1 LRGFC
6 SKNTLPNVILKTK
19 IAMLGHL
26 KPACSLSPDA
36 KSLYRTHYCS
46 VCSALRSQ
54 NGLFAAFFINH
65 ELTLALHALTP
76 YLNDF
81 KARKTPCPSALFIKK
96 NNAYKHPA
104 AERAAELSYILAWI
118 KSLDE
123 QTDNP
128 ALYKKLLEKQLRTR
142 AEKLLQAFPTAL
154 AEIIEEFALVTR
166 SAQSNIQTL
175 TEVSGKLSKQCF
187 LYIADATRL
196 QDSAKMSDFFYAV
209 GALIPLADS
218 IADLKKDIQKNE
230 SNPILDLANEQKI
243 SLEKALLKTKKT
255 LEKIANEILTQVK
268 LLQTE
273 NIFTHNFALTAQN
286 IVGNVL
292 HKIGCAPK
300 TCLSCSGGQ
309 YAENMNVRA
318 ADCYACCD
326 CASCCNSDCSAA
338 CFTACCTCGCDLL
351 SNSDCCNTCGEDGC
365 CNNCCNDC
373 CSGSDNSGTASGAKN
388 PSFPDFPKDTVAH
401 DTTDILKQSADS
413 LENTV
418 KDSLKDL
425 KNDFEPIPD
434 SLPEM
439 PDNSPAPQTPT
450 EGKPPVDWT

>member
-1 LRGFC
+1 
-6 SKNTLPNVILKTK
+6 
-19 IAMLGHL
+19 MLGHL

-46 VCSALRSQ
+46 VCAALRSQ

-81 KARKTPCPSALFIKK
+81 QAQKTSCPSALFLKK

-118 KSLDE
+118 KSIDE

-128 ALYKKLLEKQLRTR
+128 ALYKKILEKQLRTR
-142 AEKLLQAFPTAL
+142 AEKLLQTFPPAL
-154 AEIIEEFALVTR
+154 VNIIDEFAAVTR
-166 SAQSNIQTL
+166 NAQANIQTL

-187 LYIADATRL
+187 LYIAGATRL
-196 QDSAKMSDFFYAV
+196 QNTAKMSDFFYAI
-209 GALIPLADS
+209 GALIPLADG
-218 IADLKKDIQKNE
+218 IADLKKDIQKQE
-230 SNPILDLANEQKI
+230 SNPILELANEQKI
-243 SLEKALLKTKKT
+243 PLETALLKTKNT

-268 LLQTE
+268 LLYAE
-273 NIFTHNFALTAQN
+273 NIFTHNFTLTAQN

-300 TCLSCSGGQ
+300 TCLSCTGGH
-309 YAENMNVRA
+309 YADNMNVRA

-338 CFTACCTCGCDLL
+338 CFTACCTCGCDIL
-351 SNSDCCNTCGEDGC
+351 SNGDCCNTCGDDGC
-365 CNNCCNDC
+365 CNNCCNDGC
-373 CSGSDNSGTASGAKN
+373 CDCSDSDKGGTTSGAKN
-388 PSFPDFPKDTVAH
+388 PSFPDFPKDTVAS

-418 KDSLKDL
+418 KDSLNDL
-425 KNDFEPIPD
+425 KNDLEPQPD
-434 SLPEM
+434 SLPEI
-439 PDNSPAPQTPT
+439 PDNSPEPQSPS
-450 EGKPPVDWT
+450 EEKPPVDWT